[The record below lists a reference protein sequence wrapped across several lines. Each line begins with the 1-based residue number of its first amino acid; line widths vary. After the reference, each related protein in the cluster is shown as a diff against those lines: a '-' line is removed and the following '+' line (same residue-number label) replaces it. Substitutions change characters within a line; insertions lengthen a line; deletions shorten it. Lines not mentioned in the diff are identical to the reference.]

1 MEISIGENVI
11 VAADV
16 RLYEHDMVSWI
27 FNRNPYYKGPFVK
40 RYYGGITIG
49 NNVMIGARSIIMY
62 NVNIGHDVVIAAGS
76 IVTKDVPDYSV
87 VAGNP
92 ARIVGNT
99 KDLLKKRLDYSGE
112 VFNVFDYDS
121 FYEM

>member
-1 MEISIGENVI
+1 
-11 VAADV
+11 
-16 RLYEHDMVSWI
+16 MVSWI
-27 FNRNPYYKGPFVK
+27 FNRNLYYKGPFVK

>member
-1 MEISIGENVI
+1 
-11 VAADV
+11 
-16 RLYEHDMVSWI
+16 
-27 FNRNPYYKGPFVK
+27 
-40 RYYGGITIG
+40 
-49 NNVMIGARSIIMY
+49 MIGARSIIMY

-76 IVTKDVPDYSV
+76 IVTKDVPDYSI

-99 KDLLKKRLDYSGE
+99 KDLLKKRLEYSGE

-121 FYEM
+121 LYEL